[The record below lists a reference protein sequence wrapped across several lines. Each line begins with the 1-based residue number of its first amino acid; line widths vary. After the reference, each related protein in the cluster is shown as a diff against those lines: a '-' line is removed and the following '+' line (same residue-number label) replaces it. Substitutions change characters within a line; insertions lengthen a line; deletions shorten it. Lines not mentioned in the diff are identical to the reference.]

1 MKVSVLKGAEAGD
14 SAAELCFPLL
24 TERGGTTAAGLTC
37 GEELL
42 TRGVDGARPFLGLHC
57 GAITTGLERHR
68 LSVEHSARGRARGRV
83 VPEPL
88 RPPTNFQAGGGA
100 FLLY

>member
-1 MKVSVLKGAEAGD
+1 MAEQQ
-14 SAAELCFPLL
+14 
-24 TERGGTTAAGLTC
+24 RAGLTC

-88 RPPTNFQAGGGA
+88 RPPTNFRAGGLFVKENNNHKTGNVRA
-100 FLLY
+100 IPPI